1 MGIVDVVFIAM
12 VCATLAAWAVTLRKF
27 YPLSKA
33 GHYSP
38 TYNWLLAI
46 LAALLVWES
55 LMLVAV
61 GVYLSAWLA
70 TMLTVLWGI
79 AAMSWLTIS
88 TAARTRRQ
96 VTAET
101 EAAAPR
107 STDRPDLSRYTVRSA
122 PPRPSG
128 GSAARST
135 RVRRIQAMEA

>member
-1 MGIVDVVFIAM
+1 MGIIDIIYVAM
-12 VCATLAAWAVTLRKF
+12 VCATLAAWVITLRKF
-27 YPLSKA
+27 YPLSRA

-46 LAALLVWES
+46 LAALLAWES

-96 VTAET
+96 VATET
-101 EAAAPR
+101 EAPAPA
-107 STDRPDLSRYTVRSA
+107 RPDISRYTVRQAPARSSA
-122 PPRPSG
+122 VTG
-128 GSAARST
+128 TRST
-135 RVRRIQAMEA
+135 RVRRIQSMEA

>member
-1 MGIVDVVFIAM
+1 MGIVDMVFIAM
-12 VCATLAAWAVTLRKF
+12 VCATLAAWVVTLRKF

-101 EAAAPR
+101 EAAAPPP
-107 STDRPDLSRYTVRSA
+107 DRPDLSRYTVRSA
-122 PPRPSG
+122 PPRPSAG
-128 GSAARST
+128 GQRST